1 MFLNTLECFPKPN
14 QILMFQNI
22 SKLFGMI
29 WNTFENRLNVS
40 EHSWNVSEH
49 FSCIFLEQSW
59 NFSRTFCNVSKKNLK
74 VLEVNKSSRT
84 LLTNILMFPE
94 HSWNVPNFVL
104 KYFQNLFRNIPKH
117 FGMFL
122 NKLNV
127 SEYFRKLNNLDML
140 LKQLRMFRNNLEI
153 FPEHFSKYSQNKS
166 DSFGIN

>member
-1 MFLNTLECFPKPN
+1 MFPNTLECFPKPN

-29 WNTFENRLNVS
+29 WNTFENSL
-40 EHSWNVSEH
+40 NVSEH

-74 VLEVNKSSRT
+74 VLGVNKSSRT

-104 KYFQNLFRNIPKH
+104 KYFQNLFWNIPEH
-117 FGMFL
+117 SGMFL

-127 SEYFRKLNNLDML
+127 SEYFRKQNNLDML

-166 DSFGIN
+166 ESFGIN

>member
-1 MFLNTLECFPKPN
+1 MFPNTLECFPKPN

-29 WNTFENRLNVS
+29 WNTFENSL
-40 EHSWNVSEH
+40 NVSEH

-59 NFSRTFCNVSKKNLK
+59 NCSRTLCNVSKKNLK
-74 VLEVNKSSRT
+74 VLGINKSSRT

-127 SEYFRKLNNLDML
+127 SEYFRKQNNLDML

-153 FPEHFSKYSQNKS
+153 FSEHFSKCSRTKYEN
-166 DSFGIN
+166 FGIN